1 MEEVLLRIE
10 GQTEKKVAKGT
21 SFFDVVK
28 SMGKAKE
35 VIAVRVNGREKDLFA
50 KAEEDAEVAL
60 LTFDSP
66 EGKEIYRHSS
76 AHLMAQAVKELFPS
90 AKMTIGPA
98 IEEGFYYD
106 FDFERPFT
114 PEDLQKIE
122 EKMNEIIQ
130 RDLQVSRME
139 LSREE
144 AIRLFKER
152 GEDYKVELIGEIE
165 PPISAYQQGEFID
178 LCMGP
183 HVPSP
188 GRIKAIK
195 LTSSAG
201 AYWRGS
207 EKNKML
213 QRIYGT

>member
-1 MEEVLLRIE
+1 MDAASSSPRRLPTRHQGILDDAFYYLRNRLMEEVLLRIE

-28 SMGKAKE
+28 SIGKAKE

-98 IEEGFYYD
+98 IEEGFY
-106 FDFERPFT
+106 
-114 PEDLQKIE
+114 
-122 EKMNEIIQ
+122 
-130 RDLQVSRME
+130 
-139 LSREE
+139 
-144 AIRLFKER
+144 
-152 GEDYKVELIGEIE
+152 
-165 PPISAYQQGEFID
+165 
-178 LCMGP
+178 
-183 HVPSP
+183 
-188 GRIKAIK
+188 
-195 LTSSAG
+195 
-201 AYWRGS
+201 
-207 EKNKML
+207 
-213 QRIYGT
+213 